1 MAKGF
6 AVTHFLSPKNSQ
18 ALGRVMSQG
27 NVPNSADFMV
37 SNKIYAVFHVF
48 GSFQFKVTFQNVF
61 LFNINLKWFCVISKP
76 KNLQSFLATEHA
88 KLGLVK
94 NY

>member
-27 NVPNSADFMV
+27 NVPNSADFMA
-37 SNKIYAVFHVF
+37 SKNIYAVFHVF
-48 GSFQFKVTFQNVF
+48 GCSKFKVAFHNADMSSHLNGF
-61 LFNINLKWFCVISKP
+61 
-76 KNLQSFLATEHA
+76 
-88 KLGLVK
+88 
-94 NY
+94 